1 MFEFFKVY
9 KKFAIFF
16 LFLSAIILTLFYF
29 ALKPVKKL
37 PTFAPGKN
45 INQEL
50 VDSTVTHIK
59 KRHFI
64 PDFALTNQNGKII
77 TQNDYDD
84 KIYVADFFFT
94 TCGTICPIMTSNMKK
109 VQRAVLLDD
118 EIKLLSHTVMPEIDT
133 VAQLKR
139 YAREKGVIDSKWNL
153 VTGTKKDIYNLARKS
168 YLVAKYDPTKED
180 GYGIVHTE
188 NFVLIDKKK
197 KIRGMY
203 DGTDNEDIERLL
215 EDIEILKQEGKP
227 RFSLKNLL
235 FGE

>member
-1 MFEFFKVY
+1 MLDFFKIY

-16 LFLSAIILTLFYF
+16 LFLSAIILTLFYY
-29 ALKPVKKL
+29 ALKPVKRL
-37 PTFAPGKN
+37 PFFAPKS
-45 INQEL
+45 INPEL
-50 VDSTVTHIK
+50 VDSTVVHIK

-77 TQNDYDD
+77 TQKYYEN

-118 EIKLLSHTVMPEIDT
+118 EIKLLSHSVMPEIDT
-133 VAQLKR
+133 VAQLKK
-139 YAREKGVIDSKWNL
+139 YAKEKGVIDSKWNL
-153 VTGTKKDIYNLARKS
+153 VTGSKKDIYNLARKS

-188 NFVLIDKKK
+188 NFVLIDQKKR
-197 KIRGMY
+197 IRGTY
-203 DGTDNEDIERLL
+203 DGTNDEDIERLL
-215 EDIEILKQEGKP
+215 EDIKILKEEDDP
-227 RFSLKNLL
+227 RFSMSKYL
-235 FGE
+235 FGD

>member
-1 MFEFFKVY
+1 MLEFFKVY

-29 ALKPVKKL
+29 ALKPVKRL
-37 PTFAPGKN
+37 PFVAPKSTN
-45 INQEL
+45 PEL
-50 VDSTVTHIK
+50 VDSTVVHIK

-64 PDFALTNQNGKII
+64 PDFTLTNQNGKTI
-77 TQNDYDD
+77 TQKDYEN

-109 VQRAVLLDD
+109 VQRAILLDND
-118 EIKLLSHTVMPEIDT
+118 IKLLSHTVMPEIDT

-153 VTGTKKDIYNLARKS
+153 VTGSKKDIYNLARKS

-188 NFVLIDKKK
+188 NFVLVDKKK
-197 KIRGMY
+197 RIRGRY
-203 DGTDNEDIERLL
+203 DGTDDEDIERLL
-215 EDIEILKQEGKP
+215 GDIEILKQEDNP
-227 RFSLKNLL
+227 PFNLKTFL